1 VSREHAN
8 GMGRKE
14 SIEGDRM
21 SWPHCFDCGEEFN
34 PKRRALGYEH
44 CLECGEQYAQE
55 TAEHRKKCTAP
66 LYNKGAYQ
74 YVGSVQDARW
84 AGR

>member
-1 VSREHAN
+1 
-8 GMGRKE
+8 M
-14 SIEGDRM
+14 D
-21 SWPHCFDCGEEFN
+21 WPHCFDCGEEFN

-44 CLECGEQYAQE
+44 CLECGESHAHE
-55 TAEHRKKCTAP
+55 VSEHRKKCTAP

-74 YVGSVQDARW
+74 YVGSIQDARN